1 MERTTIILWITLEC
15 FILSLTMVDAAN
27 INKIQYGTADDS
39 TDNVKRSKSIT
50 SVKSSTVPLNSLQD
64 THKFKNSYFPKVNA
78 KDSHDIPKA
87 SYDVDSNEPMYE
99 TGHLNR
105 TLKAIRDKNKNNRK
119 VKSDGDKYSDRDVL
133 TPLKSFRRVKSYNSV
148 RTSENCRYTQQI
160 NEYMEKTGD
169 SCNQEGVIPRWRNRC
184 LTGLP
189 PTERTIIRSK
199 SSRKI
204 KDDEKDGVI
213 PRWRNRCLTGLPPTE
228 RTIIRSK
235 SSRKIKDDE
244 KDVYK
249 SLEEFRE
256 EYERGIAVYLATT
269 AKPDEIIDPDEKRFN
284 DSSQFDHGY
293 SMFVFR
299 LDSVWAD
306 PYGEHLFDN
315 VCRALAIAKHI
326 GIGTTYAAAGATLAL
341 IAGKDPK
348 VGALTGSALY
358 YWTRT
363 P

>member
-204 KDDEKDGVI
+204 KDDEKD
-213 PRWRNRCLTGLPPTE
+213 E

-293 SMFVFR
+293 T
-299 LDSVWAD
+299 D